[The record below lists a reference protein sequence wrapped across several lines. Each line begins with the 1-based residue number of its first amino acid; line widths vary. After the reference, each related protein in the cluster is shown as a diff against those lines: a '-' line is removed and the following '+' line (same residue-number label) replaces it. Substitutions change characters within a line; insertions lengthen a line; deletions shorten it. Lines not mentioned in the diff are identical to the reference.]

1 MKIEVPQE
9 VEWIIGKIRE
19 HGFEAFAVGGCVRD
33 TLLSRTPGDWDIT
46 TSAEPEEIKR
56 IFPRTV
62 DTGLQHGTVT
72 VIKNRKGY
80 EVTTY
85 RIDGEYHDGRHPD
98 SVEFTKNLTEDLKR
112 RDFTINAMAYS
123 HETGI
128 VDVFGGMDDLKAGI
142 IRCVGSPTERFS
154 EDALRI
160 LRAIRFSGQLNFEI
174 EEETLNAVGALAPNL
189 LKVSRERIQTELTKL
204 LLSDH
209 PERLIL
215 TENLGISRYVA
226 DGLHEILTE
235 GERPEEKSEG
245 LLPYPRC
252 LMGISSLPAEKSMR
266 WAGFLRFTYPDAVR
280 RFLKGLKLDNETIG
294 NAKTMAE
301 GFQTPLPEE
310 KTAIRRM
317 ASRMTEY
324 QFEGVLSLKAMEE
337 ALLGF
342 PGPKT
347 AAGLS
352 ALWQEILAS
361 GDCLRMKDMA
371 VNGGDLIAAGMKPG
385 KEMGST
391 LEYLFGLVL
400 EHPEYNQK
408 EFLLDLLKKG
418 GAHG

>member
-235 GERPEEKSEG
+235 GERPEEKSAG
-245 LLPYPRC
+245 LSAYPRC
-252 LMGISSLPAEKSMR
+252 LMGISSLPEEKSMR
-266 WAGFLRFTYPDAVR
+266 WAGFLRFTSPDTVR

-337 ALLGF
+337 ALPGF

>member
-174 EEETLNAVGALAPNL
+174 EEETLNAVGALASNL

-235 GERPEEKSEG
+235 GERPEEKSAG
-245 LLPYPRC
+245 LSAYPRC

-266 WAGFLRFTYPDAVR
+266 WAGFLRFTPPNDVR

-301 GFQTPLPEE
+301 GFQTALPEK

-337 ALLGF
+337 ALPGF

-352 ALWQEILAS
+352 ALWQEILTS

>member
-235 GERPEEKSEG
+235 GERPGEKSEG
-245 LLPYPRC
+245 LLAYPRC
-252 LMGISSLPAEKSMR
+252 LMGTSSLPAEKSMR
-266 WAGFLRFTYPDAVR
+266 WAGFLRFTPPNDVR

-301 GFQTPLPEE
+301 GFQTPLPEA

-324 QFEGVLSLKAMEE
+324 QFEGVLSLKSMED
-337 ALLGF
+337 ALPGF

-347 AAGLS
+347 AAALS

>member
-337 ALLGF
+337 ALPGF

>member
-189 LKVSRERIQTELTKL
+189 SKVSRERIQTELTKL

-235 GERPEEKSEG
+235 GERPGEKSEG
-245 LLPYPRC
+245 LLAYPRC
-252 LMGISSLPAEKSMR
+252 LMGTSSLPAEKSMR
-266 WAGFLRFTYPDAVR
+266 WAGFLRFTPPNDVR

-301 GFQTPLPEE
+301 GFQTPLPEK

-337 ALLGF
+337 ALPGF

-347 AAGLS
+347 AAALS

>member
-33 TLLSRTPGDWDIT
+33 TLLSRTPSDWDIT

-235 GERPEEKSEG
+235 GERHGEKSEG
-245 LLPYPRC
+245 LLAYPRC
-252 LMGISSLPAEKSMR
+252 LMGTSSLPAEKSMR
-266 WAGFLRFTYPDAVR
+266 WAGFLRFTPPNDVR

-301 GFQTPLPEE
+301 GFQTPLPEA

-324 QFEGVLSLKAMEE
+324 QFEGVLSLKSMEE
-337 ALLGF
+337 ALPGF

-347 AAGLS
+347 AAALS

>member
-33 TLLSRTPGDWDIT
+33 TLLSRTPSDWDIT

-235 GERPEEKSEG
+235 GERPGEKSEG
-245 LLPYPRC
+245 LLAYPPC
-252 LMGISSLPAEKSMR
+252 LMGTSSLPAEKSMR
-266 WAGFLRFTYPDAVR
+266 WAGFLRFTPPNDVR

-301 GFQTPLPEE
+301 GFQTPLPEA

-324 QFEGVLSLKAMEE
+324 QFEGVLSLKSMEE
-337 ALLGF
+337 ALPGF

-347 AAGLS
+347 AAALS

>member
-235 GERPEEKSEG
+235 GERPGEKSEG
-245 LLPYPRC
+245 LLAYPRC
-252 LMGISSLPAEKSMR
+252 LMGTSSLPVEKSMR
-266 WAGFLRFTYPDAVR
+266 WAGFLRFTPPNDVR

-301 GFQTPLPEE
+301 GFQTPLPEA

-324 QFEGVLSLKAMEE
+324 QFEGVLSLKSMEE
-337 ALLGF
+337 ALPGF

-347 AAGLS
+347 AAALS

>member
-235 GERPEEKSEG
+235 GERPGEKSEG
-245 LLPYPRC
+245 LLAYPRC
-252 LMGISSLPAEKSMR
+252 LMGTSSLPAEKSMR
-266 WAGFLRFTYPDAVR
+266 WAGFLRFTPPNDVR

-301 GFQTPLPEE
+301 GFQTPLPEA

-324 QFEGVLSLKAMEE
+324 QFEGVLSLKSMEE
-337 ALLGF
+337 ALPGF

-347 AAGLS
+347 AAALS

>member
-33 TLLSRTPGDWDIT
+33 TLLSRTPSDWDIT

-252 LMGISSLPAEKSMR
+252 HMGISSLPAEKPMR
-266 WAGFLRFTYPDAVR
+266 WAGFLRFTPPNDVR

-324 QFEGVLSLKAMEE
+324 QFEGVLSLKSMEE
-337 ALLGF
+337 ALPGF

-352 ALWQEILAS
+352 ALWKEILAS